1 MIKASR
7 NETAG
12 FSLFMG
18 FYKLDDGI
26 VERYII
32 LCNYKT
38 YKSLRKESKMVQTK
52 KQH

>member
-26 VERYII
+26 VE
-32 LCNYKT
+32 
-38 YKSLRKESKMVQTK
+38 SLRKESKMVQTK